1 MRMKG
6 CVYSH
11 LCLRHP
17 LKQPVVDLVE
27 FKFKQ
32 IRPLVCSH
40 MTEFAAGVDVC
51 VFMKG
56 RGADFDEPL
65 RIEEDTN
72 WASEQTYVYIPIY
85 LLHSIWS
92 LVKTYIPC
100 YWVQQVK
107 GQYDQSAKGSCG
119 DAAGP

>member
-1 MRMKG
+1 M
-6 CVYSH
+6 
-11 LCLRHP
+11 
-17 LKQPVVDLVE
+17 
-27 FKFKQ
+27 
-32 IRPLVCSH
+32 
-40 MTEFAAGVDVC
+40 C
-51 VFMKG
+51 VFLKG

-72 WASEQTYVYIPIY
+72 WASEQTYVCIRIY

-100 YWVQQVK
+100 YYMPRYWVQQVK